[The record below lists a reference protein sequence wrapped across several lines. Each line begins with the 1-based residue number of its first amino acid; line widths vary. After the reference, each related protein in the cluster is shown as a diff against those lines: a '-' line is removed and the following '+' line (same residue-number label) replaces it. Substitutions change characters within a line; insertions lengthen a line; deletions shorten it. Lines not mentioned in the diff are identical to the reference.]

1 MRPAITVP
9 DASYPALTNVTRAQP
24 PVSGEHRAADEPHT
38 ATPRRSAKPLP
49 RARRRRAAQ
58 PARPGPGW
66 QSPAPQQ
73 PTPPDHSRCFT
84 DTASRL
90 ADNIVAGPCGPT
102 NQPPPPD
109 VPSPSRRDRPNLA
122 LCDPTRLCAAPRFR
136 RTPEP
141 LMNHTPPRLAPLPSH
156 FPAAAPG
163 AAQPGRPGPA
173 WRSRRRRRHRQIS
186 LVAFTDT
193 ASRLRGEHRGG
204 MRPGKPPPP
213 PDAPSPSDASA
224 RQPPPPDASSP
235 APTRPAALTYVTPTR
250 LCPPLVS
257 GEHRARQ

>member
-58 PARPGPGW
+58 TARPDPGW
-66 QSPAPQQ
+66 QSRRE
-73 PTPPDHSRCFT
+73 PTQHRTCSRHRRITLVAFT
-84 DTASRL
+84 GTASRPRGEHR
-90 ADNIVAGPCGPT
+90 AWPRSPAN
-102 NQPPPPD
+102 PPPD
-109 VPSPSRRDRPNLA
+109 APSRSPARAAQPA
-122 LCDPTRLCAAPRFR
+122 PCDPTRPCAAPRFR

-173 WRSRRRRRHRQIS
+173 WQSRRQPPQHRTRGRHRQIS

-213 PDAPSPSDASA
+213 PAAPSPSDASCPA
-224 RQPPPPDASSP
+224 TRRHPPRHRRPRRDRQP
-235 APTRPAALTYVTPTR
+235 
-250 LCPPLVS
+250 
-257 GEHRARQ
+257 